1 MRRRLPLATQIIIG
15 MILGVAFGLGVNKL
29 GFSPIFTIDYIKPF
43 GTIFVNLLK
52 MVAVPLVFVSLVD
65 GIARLDNVTKLSR
78 IGSKT
83 ILLYLC
89 TTVIAITVGLFLVNA
104 IKPGERLPVEARENL
119 ISLYS
124 KKVDEK
130 AATAEK
136 VRGSGPLQPLIDV
149 FPSNIVS
156 AASDNTRMLQVVFF
170 ALILGIALV
179 QINPEKRETV
189 RKVFDGLNDAIIK
202 IVEYIMYFAP
212 FGVFAL
218 IASLIVEM
226 SKDSSDLLFGL
237 LWYMATVTLGLL
249 VMGLVTYPLIFR
261 SFTKVKYGE
270 FFKGVRPAILLA
282 FSTSSSSAT
291 LPVTMERVEKHL
303 GVNEEVSSFVLP
315 LGATVNMDGTSLY
328 QGVAAVFIAQALGLD
343 LTLTDQIM
351 ILLTALLASIGSA
364 GVPGAG
370 MVMLIIVLEA
380 INIPAAGIALIL
392 APDRLLDM
400 FRTAVNVTGD
410 CTVTMVVASG
420 EKAIHPPE
428 GGLDD

>member
-15 MILGVAFGLGVNKL
+15 MVVGVAFGLGVNKL

-136 VRGSGPLQPLIDV
+136 VRGSGPLQPLVDV

-237 LWYMATVTLGLL
+237 LWYMTTVTLGLL
-249 VMGLVTYPLIFR
+249 VMGLVTYPVIFR

-343 LTLTDQIM
+343 LTLTDQVM

-380 INIPAAGIALIL
+380 ISIPAAGIALIL

-420 EKAIHPPE
+420 EKAIHSPE
-428 GGLDD
+428 KGLDD

>member
-1 MRRRLPLATQIIIG
+1 MKRKIPLATQIIIG
-15 MILGVAFGLGVNKL
+15 MVAGVIFGLAVNKL
-29 GFSPIFTIDYIKPF
+29 GLSSGFTRDFIKPF
-43 GTIFVNLLK
+43 GIIFVNLLK

-65 GIARLDNVTKLSR
+65 GISRLDNVAKLSR

-83 ILLYLC
+83 ILLYLF
-89 TTVIAITVGLFLVNA
+89 TTIIAISVGLVLVNT
-104 IKPGERLPVEARENL
+104 IKPGERLPDEARENL
-119 ISLYS
+119 MSLYS
-124 KKVDEK
+124 KSVDEK

-149 FPSNIVS
+149 FPSNIVA

-170 ALILGIALV
+170 AFILGIALV
-179 QINPEKRETV
+179 QINPKKRESV
-189 RKVFDGLNDAIIK
+189 RQVFDGLNDAIIK

-212 FGVFAL
+212 IGVFAL
-218 IASLIVEM
+218 IASLIVDMAADGE
-226 SKDSSDLLFGL
+226 DLLLGL
-237 LWYMATVTLGLL
+237 LWYMGTVTAGLL
-249 VMGLVTYPLIFR
+249 VMGLITYPAIFR
-261 SFTKVKYGE
+261 SLTKVKYGE
-270 FFKGVRPAILLA
+270 FFKGIRPAILLA

-343 LTLTDQIM
+343 LTLADQVM

-380 INIPAAGIALIL
+380 INVPAAGIALIL

-420 EKAIHPPE
+420 EDAIHPVE
-428 GGLDD
+428 LTTDD